1 MRLIDDNGR
10 VLGIINIIDL
20 LVILLILGVAGRYV
34 AKSQIKPAGVQTRN
48 IQITL
53 LVKDV
58 REATSSV
65 IKVGDIVRETKTNL
79 VLGKVTNVEV
89 KPADTLVNTADGRVV
104 NYPNPILKD
113 VYVTLVGTG
122 TAGENAVVVGNSEVR
137 IGTQLS
143 VKTNIY
149 AVITTVM
156 GIKVLD

>member
-1 MRLIDDNGR
+1 MKIIDDKGK
-10 VLGIINIIDL
+10 VFGIINIIDL
-20 LVILLILGVAGRYV
+20 LVILLIAGVVGRY
-34 AKSQIKPAGVQTRN
+34 AMKSQINPPGVQTKN

-58 REATSSV
+58 REATSGV
-65 IKVGDIVRETKTNL
+65 IKEGDIVRETKTNL
-79 VLGKVTNVEV
+79 VLGKVTKVEV

-149 AVITTVM
+149 AVVTTVM

>member
-1 MRLIDDNGR
+1 MRLIDGKGR

-20 LVILLILGVAGRYV
+20 LVILLILGVVGRY
-34 AKSQIKPAGVQTRN
+34 AIKSQIKPAGVQTKN
-48 IQITL
+48 IEITL

-58 REATSSV
+58 REATSGV
-65 IKVGDIVRETKTNL
+65 IKEGDIVRETKTNL
-79 VLGKVTNVEV
+79 VLGKVTKVEV

-104 NYPNPILKD
+104 NYPNPVLKD

-149 AVITTVM
+149 AVLTTVM